1 MKYNTDMNLPE
12 AYCKQM
18 QELLGEEYTAYLA
31 ALEQPS
37 MAGLRVNT
45 GKVSV
50 EEFLK
55 ISPFFIRQAVWVLFP
70 PGAAQAS
77 NTRSPSCTGS
87 RDPGIIALGSC
98 R

>member
-31 ALEQPS
+31 ALEQPP

-55 ISPFFIRQAVWVLFP
+55 ISPFSLRPVPWCSEGFYYDRQEK
-70 PGAAQAS
+70 PGTHAYYAAGLYYLQ
-77 NTRSPSCTGS
+77 
-87 RDPGIIALGSC
+87 
-98 R
+98 